1 MGRAQTTTG
10 EDGAKARRALATAQE
25 KARELAQ
32 QLRRAEGVI
41 ARVAEMRGVSATAV
55 RKLVERLEDAGI
67 DVFAMAGVSRHGP
80 GHPVEHGGYVGWRD
94 PQTRDRSVV
103 RARRK
108 AARDRISG
116 TRVPE
121 KVAAKPSGKRGGL
134 KKSAQRG

>member
-10 EDGAKARRALATAQE
+10 EDVANARRVTAQE

-67 DVFAMAGVSRHGP
+67 DVFALAGVSRHGP

-94 PQTRDRSVV
+94 PQTRDRAVV

-108 AARDRISG
+108 AARARVSG

-121 KVAAKPSGKRGGL
+121 KVAAKTAGKRGGL
-134 KKSAQRG
+134 KKSARGG